1 MVLTTATLRLAHIPD
16 QEVPG
21 WKRYRVML
29 DGEPVGFVVEHR
41 PWRGSGY
48 GGQRWIA
55 AHNPSGG
62 DWTADWASA
71 PVRTRRWRRRPG
83 RAPGGVHLGAVGRS
97 GDRARF

>member
-1 MVLTTATLRLAHIPD
+1 MEALPA
-16 QEVPG
+16 
-21 WKRYRVML
+21 ML

-62 DWTADWASA
+62 DWSRLGLSACPDAEVASTSWSSTWPA
-71 PVRTRRWRRRPG
+71 CATVR
-83 RAPGGVHLGAVGRS
+83 
-97 GDRARF
+97 